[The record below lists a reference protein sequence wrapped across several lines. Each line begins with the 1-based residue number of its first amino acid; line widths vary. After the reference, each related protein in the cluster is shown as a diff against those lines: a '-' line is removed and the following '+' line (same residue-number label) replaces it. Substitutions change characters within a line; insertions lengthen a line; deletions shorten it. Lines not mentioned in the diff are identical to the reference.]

1 MRVEN
6 IPWALFKEFK
16 QKYGTG
22 EVRKVGGE
30 LIVALLDPAKTGC
43 PAGSRMAIGLKV
55 DPRIPWA
62 AFYVLYRIPE
72 SDEWPYPRAA
82 EIVAGPVNSGV
93 WAIGRGEHVVHRLK
107 AELDHYYGLDL
118 IESPAAPLA
127 IEALQRARELA
138 SAPEIERES
147 YWEAERSPGAYE
159 EP

>member
-1 MRVEN
+1 MKVEN

-22 EVRKVGGE
+22 EVRKVGSE
-30 LIVALLDPAKTGC
+30 LSVALLDPAKTRLKEGC
-43 PAGSRMAIGLKV
+43 RVAIGLQV

-72 SDEWPYPRAA
+72 SDEWPAPRAV
-82 EIVAGPVNSGV
+82 EIVAGPANSGV

-107 AELDHYYGLDL
+107 AELDRYYGLDL

-127 IEALQRARELA
+127 IEALARARELA
-138 SAPEIERES
+138 SAPELERES
-147 YWEAERSPGAYE
+147 YWEVERRPGTYE